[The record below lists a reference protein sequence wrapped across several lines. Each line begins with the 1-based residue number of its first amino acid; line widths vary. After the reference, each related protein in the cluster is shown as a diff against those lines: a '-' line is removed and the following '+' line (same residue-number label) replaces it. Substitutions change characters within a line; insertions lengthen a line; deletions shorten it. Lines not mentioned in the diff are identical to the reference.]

1 VATEHAPPP
10 VVRDA
15 NLRHADKVSGLLAAP
30 QKVELPG
37 QAQRPEVIRN
47 ILVSDKFGLKLF
59 PTSTSPV
66 KMSSMILWH
75 PFLTL
80 MADAMQVIEMRL
92 RLIALGKGTSDEMF
106 LIVSEKIEA
115 FDKAQAI
122 LIRGGDPAQVLDNY
136 RKMVAANVARLS
148 G

>member
-1 VATEHAPPP
+1 MATEHAPPP
-10 VVRDA
+10 WFETQI
-15 NLRHADKVSGLLAAP
+15 SGMRTKYLGFS
-30 QKVELPG
+30 LPFRRSSFPG
-37 QAQRPEVIRN
+37 RRNDPRSIRN
-47 ILVSDKFGLKLF
+47 ILDSDKLDLAFS
-59 PTSTSPV
+59 TSTSPV
-66 KMSSMILWH
+66 QMSSMILWH

-106 LIVSEKIEA
+106 LMVSEKIEA

-136 RKMVAANVARLS
+136 RKIVAANVARLS

>member
-1 VATEHAPPP
+1 MSLGI
-10 VVRDA
+10 A
-15 NLRHADKVSGLLAAP
+15 NCSQLVSGMRTKYLGFSLP
-30 QKVELPG
+30 LKGLDVPG

-47 ILVSDKFGLKLF
+47 ILDSDKFGLKLF

-106 LIVSEKIEA
+106 LMVSEKIEA

-136 RKMVAANVARLS
+136 RKIVAANVARLS